1 MLASLIAALI
11 GRVAD
16 LAPQPVDTTEQGPL
30 GFVLLTVMC
39 VVFVA
44 CLFYM
49 DRIRER
55 LTRDDDDRTP

>member
-1 MLASLIAALI
+1 MLAQMFATIATF
-11 GRVAD
+11 VAD

-30 GFVLLTVMC
+30 GFVLLTVLC

-49 DRIRER
+49 DRIRQR
-55 LTRDDDDRTP
+55 LTGDDDDK

>member
-1 MLASLIAALI
+1 MLAFLIAALV
-11 GRVAD
+11 GRAAD

-30 GFVLLTVMC
+30 GFVLLTVLC

-55 LTRDDDDRTP
+55 LTRDDDRAP